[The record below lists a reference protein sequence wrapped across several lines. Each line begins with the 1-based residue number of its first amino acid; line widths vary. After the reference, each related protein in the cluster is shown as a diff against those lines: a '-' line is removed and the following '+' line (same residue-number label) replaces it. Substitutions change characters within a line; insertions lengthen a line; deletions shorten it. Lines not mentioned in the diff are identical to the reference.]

1 MVEQDECNV
10 DNCFVE
16 KKEEIYVSS
25 LKVLK
30 EYIVLKIYYNVMLKT
45 KLVKSILIYENLCIS
60 RIGSRENDSIFDAK
74 ARLLLLDFDYN
85 VMVIT

>member
-1 MVEQDECNV
+1 MEQDECNV

-45 KLVKSILIYENLCIS
+45 KLVKSILIYENMTVQGMYIS
-60 RIGSRENDSIFDAK
+60 YCWFKRK
-74 ARLLLLDFDYN
+74 
-85 VMVIT
+85 

>member
-1 MVEQDECNV
+1 MIGLAVKQCGKENVVDQDQCNV

-30 EYIVLKIYYNVMLKT
+30 VYTVLIIY
-45 KLVKSILIYENLCIS
+45 
-60 RIGSRENDSIFDAK
+60 D
-74 ARLLLLDFDYN
+74 
-85 VMVIT
+85 

>member
-45 KLVKSILIYENLCIS
+45 KLVKSILIYENMTVQGMYIS
-60 RIGSRENDSIFDAK
+60 YWFKRK
-74 ARLLLLDFDYN
+74 
-85 VMVIT
+85 

>member
-1 MVEQDECNV
+1 MEQNECNV

-45 KLVKSILIYENLCIS
+45 KLVKSILIYENMTVSPRCVYLVLQL
-60 RIGSRENDSIFDAK
+60 RKRAPK
-74 ARLLLLDFDYN
+74 R
-85 VMVIT
+85 

>member
-1 MVEQDECNV
+1 MEQDECNV

-45 KLVKSILIYENLCIS
+45 KLVKSILSYENMIVQGVYIS
-60 RIGSRENDSIFDAK
+60 YWFKRK
-74 ARLLLLDFDYN
+74 
-85 VMVIT
+85 